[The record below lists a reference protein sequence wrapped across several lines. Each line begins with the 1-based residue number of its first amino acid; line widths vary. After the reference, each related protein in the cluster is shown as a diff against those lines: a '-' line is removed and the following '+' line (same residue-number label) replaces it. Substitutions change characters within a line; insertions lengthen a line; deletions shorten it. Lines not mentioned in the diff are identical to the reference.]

1 MLCHYPTTCIFQV
14 ENPHESPEATVF
26 YNIDLK
32 VDHIVFSIAEMRDIH
47 GEEASRFHSIAP
59 TESNTKKDIEK
70 MYPYW
75 VNQGEQTEE
84 ITDEHLITL
93 GKHQLQFLSS
103 FKPKSNETSDAHP
116 EIPPANRKSAPSLSA
131 VQDTESQQ
139 RDNSTSEEGTELIQ
153 ALIKSKVIWHQML
166 HF

>member
-1 MLCHYPTTCIFQV
+1 MYYEV

-26 YNIDLK
+26 YNINLK
-32 VDHIVFSIAEMRDIH
+32 VYHIVFPIADIRDIYRE
-47 GEEASRFHSIAP
+47 GVSRFHYIAP
-59 TESNTKKDIEK
+59 TESNTKEDIDK
-70 MYPYW
+70 MSPYW

-93 GKHQLQFLSS
+93 GKHQQQFLSS

-116 EIPPANRKSAPSLSA
+116 EIPPADRKSAPSLST

-139 RDNSTSEEGTELIQ
+139 RDNLTSEERTELIQ
-153 ALIKSKVIWHQML
+153 AFIRSNGHLASDVAFSEKTCP
-166 HF
+166 